1 MVPTFKGFFILA
13 EKINHKIKESIN
25 TDKHNFNRITRG
37 KKRVKEKKKSAE
49 KLPELIFLKNFIYL
63 D

>member
-25 TDKHNFNRITRG
+25 TDKHNFNGITRG
-37 KKRVKEKKKSAE
+37 EKRVKEKKINRK
-49 KLPELIFLKNFIYL
+49 IT
-63 D
+63 